1 MSAITDLTVIR
12 ESLKSCEEITM
23 PFRFKKGARV
33 KYITVKGE
41 DEAFY
46 EGGVYDGIGN
56 HVLFIKCGS
65 TRKRVPTCVKDN
77 DGMVIYN
84 SRFFIESTTLSKC
97 EVKKNDLEK
106 TVETQQ
112 KVIKKLAEQ
121 LKLLEV
127 SKETLQAEHY
137 DLVNLYQDKEIE
149 VKELLEKDK
158 KYRLLLSQYM

>member
-12 ESLKSCEEITM
+12 ESLKHCEEITL
-23 PFRFKKGARV
+23 PFRFKKGTRV

-46 EGGVYDGIGN
+46 DGGVYDGMGH
-56 HVLFIKCGS
+56 HVVFIKCGS
-65 TRKRVPTCVKDN
+65 NRRRIPTCVKDN
-77 DGMVIYN
+77 EGVVIYS
-84 SRFFIESTTLSKC
+84 SRFFIESTKLSKC
-97 EVKKNDLEK
+97 EVKKNALEK

-112 KVIKKLAEQ
+112 KVINKLAEQ